1 MEQFF
6 QSLPIAQISISK
18 TNRKRFNEQALNEL
32 ADNIKANGLIQPILV
47 RPMSPAEQ
55 LEPYEIVC
63 GERRY
68 RASIIAGLYHINTIC
83 RELTDTQ
90 AAELQLIENLQREDP
105 HPMEEAEGYQAL
117 MLHSGYTADMLAD
130 KLNKSKSQ
138 IYATLKLCN
147 LCKELR
153 DKFFNNEKFT
163 RSLALLIARIPV
175 PALQVEAFEEIIDE
189 YGNGEPMS
197 YRDAADHIQMHYNV
211 NLKTAIF
218 STNDAKLVPEAGS
231 CKACP
236 KRTDNDPDLADLDKN
251 VCIDPKCFEKKI
263 IAHHAQVVA
272 KANKNGLT
280 VYEGAAAAKVISAA
294 KNNSNGFVVL
304 ETLLRRFSNLKS
316 QTDANRNLLA
326 AIGGD
331 KMPEHVAVAF
341 DGLTAVKLYDAAE
354 VQAILE
360 DLGFCST
367 KVQTETKKFESQV
380 GSDAINTAQTESSE
394 SSDDDGT
401 TEGEEDTV
409 STADLDQAAA
419 NDQGKRDAANEE
431 IKRIRIY
438 KAIRER
444 GQLSQ
449 ESLRVFLNEVEA
461 QTVFSIPESIHHEFY
476 GQSMKTEEERMD
488 YIENASCEELQRLLI
503 DYFIGDIQAPPSH
516 FHYERYLNRTD
527 SRIIPLVLIAQHE
540 GIDIAIAEQE
550 PTSPVQASATE
561 QTEQEATPAPKKRG
575 RPSKADK
582 ALAATIARHSG
593 ATVENAH
600 PWPFPTP
607 KKESAES

>member
-68 RASIIAGLYHINTIC
+68 RASIIAGLDHINTIC

-147 LCKELR
+147 LCTELR
-153 DKFFNNEKFT
+153 DKFFENEKFT

-175 PALQVEAFEEIIDE
+175 PALQVEAFNEIIDE
-189 YGNGEPMS
+189 YGDGEPMS
-197 YRDAADHIQMHYNV
+197 YRDAAIHVQMNYNV
-211 NLKTAIF
+211 NLKIAIF
-218 STNDAKLVPEAGS
+218 STTDAKLVPDAGS
-231 CKACP
+231 CKECP
-236 KRTDNDPDLADLDKN
+236 KRTDNDPDLSDLDKN
-251 VCIDPKCFEKKI
+251 VCTDPKCFEKKI

-272 KANKNGLT
+272 KANKKGLT
-280 VYEGAAAAKVISAA
+280 VYEGATAAKAISAA
-294 KNNSNGFVVL
+294 KNNTDIFVVA
-304 ETLLRRFSNLKS
+304 ETLLRRFDNLKS
-316 QTDANRNLLA
+316 QNDAHKSFASAVGTDKLP
-326 AIGGD
+326 D
-331 KMPEHVAVAF
+331 YVAVAF
-341 DGLTAVKLYDAAE
+341 DGLTAVKLYDSNAAQSLL
-354 VQAILE
+354 V

-367 KVQTETKKFESQV
+367 EAEVETKKFEGQV
-380 GSDAINTAQTESSE
+380 ANISTEQTESDEELEDDNESE
-394 SSDDDGT
+394 GGT
-401 TEGEEDTV
+401 NTEE
-409 STADLDQAAA
+409 LDQSAE
-419 NDQGKRDAANEE
+419 KSEKLRLLANEE

-438 KAIRER
+438 KAIRQR
-444 GQLSQ
+444 GQLSL
-449 ESLRVFLNEVEA
+449 ESLRAFMKNVDVGLY
-461 QTVFSIPESIHHEFY
+461 FSIPESVHEEFY
-476 GQSMKTEEERMD
+476 GRRIVAEEDRLE
-488 YIENASCEELQRLLI
+488 YIDQASSEQLQLLLI
-503 DYFIGDIQAPPSH
+503 DYVIGDIQIPRPWSLQDI
-516 FHYERYLNRTD
+516 YLERKDDEFDLLQT
-527 SRIIPLVLIAQHE
+527 VAQHE
-540 GIDIAIAEQE
+540 GIEIAIAEQE
-550 PTSPVQASATE
+550 PTSPVQAPATE
-561 QTEQEATPAPKKRG
+561 PIEPEAAATPAAKKRG

-582 ALAATIARHSG
+582 AAQEAASKP
-593 ATVENAH
+593 V
-600 PWPFPTP
+600 PMDKWPFPTT
-607 KKESAES
+607 KTVSAS

>member
-47 RPMSPAEQ
+47 RPMSPSEQ

-68 RASIIAGLYHINTIC
+68 RASIIAGLDHINTIC

-147 LCKELR
+147 LCTELR
-153 DKFFNNEKFT
+153 DKFFDNEKFT

-175 PALQVEAFEEIIDE
+175 PVLQVEAFEEIIDE
-189 YGNGEPMS
+189 YGDGEPMS
-197 YRDAADHIQMHYNV
+197 YRDAAEHIQAHYNV
-211 NLKTAIF
+211 HLKTAIF
-218 STNDAKLVPEAGS
+218 STTDTKLVPDAGS

-251 VCIDPKCFEKKI
+251 VCTDPKCFEQKI

-280 VYEGAAAAKVISAA
+280 VYEGASAAKVISAA
-294 KNNSNGFVVL
+294 KNNSNGFVLL

-316 QTDANRNLLA
+316 QTDTHKNLLA
-326 AIGGD
+326 AIGCD
-331 KMPEHVAVAF
+331 KMPEYVAVAF

-367 KVQTETKKFESQV
+367 KVQTETKKFDAQV
-380 GSDAINTAQTESSE
+380 ASSKSTEQTESDETSE
-394 SSDDDGT
+394 DDNESEGSST
-401 TEGEEDTV
+401 TEE
-409 STADLDQAAA
+409 LDQSAEKSEKIRALE
-419 NDQGKRDAANEE
+419 NEE

-438 KAIRER
+438 KAIRQR
-444 GQLSQ
+444 GQLSL
-449 ESLRVFLNEVEA
+449 ESLRAFMKNINVGLY
-461 QTVFSIPESIHHEFY
+461 FSIPESVHEEFY
-476 GQSMKTEEERMD
+476 GRNIVVDEDRVE
-488 YIENASCEELQRLLI
+488 YIDQASSEELQLLLI
-503 DYFIGDIQAPPSH
+503 DYVIGDIQIPRPWH
-516 FHYERYLNRTD
+516 LKDMYLDRSDNEFDLLQT
-527 SRIIPLVLIAQHE
+527 VAQHE
-540 GIDIAIAEQE
+540 GIDIATAEQE
-550 PTSPVQASATE
+550 VPAIPAQVPATE
-561 QTEQEATPAPKKRG
+561 QAEQEAPATPTAKKRG
-575 RPSKADK
+575 RKSNAEKAALEAASKPIPLDK
-582 ALAATIARHSG
+582 
-593 ATVENAH
+593 
-600 PWPFPTP
+600 WPFPTP
-607 KKESAES
+607 KVQVQ